1 MSSLPKSGRVT
12 GGSVASLKSG
22 APPRAV
28 RAAARPTIR
37 PHLRQRT
44 TTNVTIYHW
53 QDVVGAS
60 TFLAISV
67 NEVGRVLHMAPA
79 TLSRRRGKD
88 LNADESDRFYR
99 LERIKELAVAV
110 LEDADKASH
119 WIQSEIP
126 SLGGARPID
135 LIGTTKGYEDVVNVL
150 NAIDYGV
157 VV

>member
-1 MSSLPKSGRVT
+1 
-12 GGSVASLKSG
+12 
-22 APPRAV
+22 
-28 RAAARPTIR
+28 
-37 PHLRQRT
+37 
-44 TTNVTIYHW
+44 
-53 QDVVGAS
+53 
-60 TFLAISV
+60 
-67 NEVGRVLHMAPA
+67 MAPA

-99 LERIKELAVAV
+99 LERIKELAIAV